1 MIQTKKSLNFSILP
15 VKIYIHLKCYI
26 VGLEIEAAIQKDGKW
41 GISHSK
47 RIESCNILT

>member
-26 VGLEIEAAIQKDGKW
+26 VGLEIEAAIQKDANGEFL
-41 GISHSK
+41 IANELS
-47 RIESCNILT
+47 LATY